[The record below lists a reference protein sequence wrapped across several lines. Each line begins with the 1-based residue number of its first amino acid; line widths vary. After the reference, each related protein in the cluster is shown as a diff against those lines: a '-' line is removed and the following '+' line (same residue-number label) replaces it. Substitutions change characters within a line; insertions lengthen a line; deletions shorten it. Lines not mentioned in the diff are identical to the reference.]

1 MNNTF
6 KKLEA
11 YQKAIKVIESC
22 KTRYQYH
29 AADNYVYL
37 FCTKYNQEVYDEYG
51 RDLLHRL
58 RCKLFEL

>member
-1 MNNTF
+1 MENTF

-37 FCTKYNQEVYDEYG
+37 FCKKYSTNDEYE
-51 RDLLHRL
+51 RDLLTRL